1 MKVHADYSD
10 DDDFTRI
17 LFDRN
22 IIVKDKPP
30 TRRGLLFRRSGL
42 GLSQQM
48 QTIQTQTAALVHSR
62 QPVISK
68 VFALVNACS
77 LYIKII
83 RII

>member
-1 MKVHADYSD
+1 MHADYSD

-30 TRRGLLFRRSGL
+30 SRRGLLLRRSGL

-77 LYIKII
+77 LNIKII